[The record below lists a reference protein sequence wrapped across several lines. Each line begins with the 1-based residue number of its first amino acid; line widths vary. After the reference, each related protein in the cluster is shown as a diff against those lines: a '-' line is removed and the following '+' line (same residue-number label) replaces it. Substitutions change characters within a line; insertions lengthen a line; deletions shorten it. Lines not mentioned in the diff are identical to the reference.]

1 MKNWKPWF
9 IEHSKIPVWL
19 SKVAPIE
26 IHAISIGPF
35 VWGRSELSETTRN
48 HETIHFQQQLELLFL
63 FFYLLYGI
71 FWLIGLIKYHSG
83 KGAYYQIPF
92 EQEAYSNEKNLQYLS
107 HRKMYFWRRY
117 KI

>member
-71 FWLIGLIKYHSG
+71 FWLIGFIKYQSG

-107 HRKMYFWRRY
+107 RRRRYFWGRY